1 MITKQSGLSLL
12 DCYQADFI
20 PHPLQKHPQDPNMN
34 FLPVTC
40 LYAATADSAEPIK
53 DLRAG
58 SYFIAPQKVFL
69 QSV

>member
-1 MITKQSGLSLL
+1 
-12 DCYQADFI
+12 
-20 PHPLQKHPQDPNMN
+20 MN

-40 LYAATADSAEPIK
+40 LYTATADSAESIK